1 MKLIRV
7 TNDMSEIFWGEGFT
21 YLPTPAQF
29 LYIIKNAKY
38 VITDSFH
45 GTCFCINF
53 NKNFIDVL
61 PENHSQRNRSVLDFF
76 NSIILIFL
84 CSINI
89 LLTFDQ
95 SILCST
101 KSNLSSEI
109 KMRLVCEK
117 DICTGCNAC
126 VNVCHKNAVTIV
138 DTYKEFNAY
147 IDEDKCI
154 NCNMCMNV
162 CPNRADINML
172 KPQKWLQG
180 WTENEFNRKMSASG
194 GVATA
199 IASSF
204 LKSGGM
210 VCSCV
215 YERGAFIYKM
225 ISDEMML
232 DNFRGSKYVK
242 SNPGMIYIDIMNA
255 LKENNKIL
263 FIGLPCHVAALKKYM
278 EVRKQNIQN
287 LYTIDLICH
296 GSPSPNILF
305 NYLKNKKIEIGNIYN
320 INFRQ
325 KNLFG
330 LSVNNRYIKQKGT
343 YDGYTLAFL
352 RGLIYTNNCYQCRYA
367 TDKRISDITLG
378 DSWGSDLADIEK
390 KKGISLILCQTYKGE
405 MLLSEADIATKDV
418 EQEKAIESNGQLKA
432 PFKKSKEYY
441 RFWNN
446 YNKDNLDYS
455 VFLCFPVKCIKQRIK
470 AIIFL

>member
-1 MKLIRV
+1 
-7 TNDMSEIFWGEGFT
+7 
-21 YLPTPAQF
+21 
-29 LYIIKNAKY
+29 
-38 VITDSFH
+38 
-45 GTCFCINF
+45 
-53 NKNFIDVL
+53 
-61 PENHSQRNRSVLDFF
+61 
-76 NSIILIFL
+76 
-84 CSINI
+84 
-89 LLTFDQ
+89 
-95 SILCST
+95 
-101 KSNLSSEI
+101 
-109 KMRLVCEK
+109 MRLVCEK

-263 FIGLPCHVAALKKYM
+263 FIGLPCHVCL
-278 EVRKQNIQN
+278 
-287 LYTIDLICH
+287 LYT
-296 GSPSPNILF
+296 
-305 NYLKNKKIEIGNIYN
+305 
-320 INFRQ
+320 
-325 KNLFG
+325 
-330 LSVNNRYIKQKGT
+330 
-343 YDGYTLAFL
+343 
-352 RGLIYTNNCYQCRYA
+352 
-367 TDKRISDITLG
+367 SDA
-378 DSWGSDLADIEK
+378 AD
-390 KKGISLILCQTYKGE
+390 
-405 MLLSEADIATKDV
+405 D
-418 EQEKAIESNGQLKA
+418 
-432 PFKKSKEYY
+432 
-441 RFWNN
+441 
-446 YNKDNLDYS
+446 
-455 VFLCFPVKCIKQRIK
+455 
-470 AIIFL
+470 

>member
-1 MKLIRV
+1 
-7 TNDMSEIFWGEGFT
+7 
-21 YLPTPAQF
+21 
-29 LYIIKNAKY
+29 
-38 VITDSFH
+38 
-45 GTCFCINF
+45 
-53 NKNFIDVL
+53 
-61 PENHSQRNRSVLDFF
+61 
-76 NSIILIFL
+76 
-84 CSINI
+84 
-89 LLTFDQ
+89 
-95 SILCST
+95 
-101 KSNLSSEI
+101 
-109 KMRLVCEK
+109 MRLVCEK

-330 LSVNNRYIKQKGT
+330 LSVNNRYI
-343 YDGYTLAFL
+343 FP
-352 RGLIYTNNCYQCRYA
+352 
-367 TDKRISDITLG
+367 IS
-378 DSWGSDLADIEK
+378 
-390 KKGISLILCQTYKGE
+390 
-405 MLLSEADIATKDV
+405 
-418 EQEKAIESNGQLKA
+418 
-432 PFKKSKEYY
+432 
-441 RFWNN
+441 
-446 YNKDNLDYS
+446 
-455 VFLCFPVKCIKQRIK
+455 
-470 AIIFL
+470 IFLFFK

>member
-1 MKLIRV
+1 
-7 TNDMSEIFWGEGFT
+7 
-21 YLPTPAQF
+21 
-29 LYIIKNAKY
+29 
-38 VITDSFH
+38 
-45 GTCFCINF
+45 
-53 NKNFIDVL
+53 
-61 PENHSQRNRSVLDFF
+61 
-76 NSIILIFL
+76 
-84 CSINI
+84 
-89 LLTFDQ
+89 
-95 SILCST
+95 
-101 KSNLSSEI
+101 
-109 KMRLVCEK
+109 MRLVCEK

-352 RGLIYTNNCYQCRYA
+352 RGLIHTNNCYQCRYA

-470 AIIFL
+470 AILLKAHLIK